1 MYQADADGAT
11 DIRDLDKLYT
21 QLKLIQQN
29 NENGNTAISPL
40 GIALGSR
47 SVSS

>member
-1 MYQADADGAT
+1 MDADGAT

-21 QLKLIQQN
+21 QLKSIQQN
-29 NENGNTAISPL
+29 NENSNNTILPL

-47 SVSS
+47 